1 MLSGQGR
8 APEREGSTNEA
19 QAMHTIVALTLAGLL
34 AEAGPPAEWTDA
46 DWRVLDTKVRWAV
59 AQGLDTL
66 PIGTAIARLGET
78 FVGTTY
84 TPGTLEAPG
93 PEHVVINLRELDCV
107 TFIENMLAMTRFI
120 REDGIAG
127 LADRPAA
134 EARYA
139 RYLEDLRYRG
149 GHLAGYASRLH
160 YFSEWLGDNAARG
173 RLELLTKELGGVPDS
188 EPLSFMSAHP
198 SSYRQMADPGV
209 PEAIRAMERR
219 LNAGL
224 PRWYIPEDRIAA
236 AAGRIH
242 DGDLIAATSTLP
254 GLDIAHTGIALW
266 KNGEL
271 HLLHAPL
278 VGKSVEISA
287 VPLAQRILDNKTQ
300 DGIMV
305 ARVVR

>member
-1 MLSGQGR
+1 MATGIPR
-8 APEREGSTNEA
+8 AA
-19 QAMHTIVALTLAGLL
+19 VALSMTLLTHSV
-34 AEAGPPAEWTDA
+34 PPSWSDA
-46 DWRVLDTKVRWAV
+46 DWKVLDARVRWAV
-59 AQGLDTL
+59 AQRLDTL

-93 PEHVVINLRELDCV
+93 PERVIINLRELDCV
-107 TFIENMLAMTRFI
+107 TFVENMLAMTRFV
-120 REDGIAG
+120 REDGVAA
-127 LADRPAA
+127 LANRPAA

-139 RYLEDLRYRG
+139 GYLEELRYRG

-160 YFSEWLGDNAARG
+160 YFSEWLSDNAARG
-173 RLELLTKELGGVPDS
+173 RLRLLTRELGGVPDS
-188 EPLSFMSAHP
+188 EPVSFMSAHP
-198 SSYRQMADPGV
+198 ASYRQMAEAGV
-209 PEAIRAMERR
+209 PEAIRAMEAR
-219 LNAGL
+219 LNAAL
-224 PRWYIPEDRIAA
+224 PRWYIPKDRIAA
-236 AAGRIH
+236 VADRIH
-242 DGDLIAATSTLP
+242 DGDIIAATSTLP

-266 KNGEL
+266 KHGEL

-287 VPLAQRILDNKTQ
+287 LPLAQRILGIKTQ

>member
-1 MLSGQGR
+1 MLR
-8 APEREGSTNEA
+8 
-19 QAMHTIVALTLAGLL
+19 ILLTTFLGLVPL
-34 AEAGPPAEWTDA
+34 SSPQHPDAWSDA
-46 DWRVLDTKVRWAV
+46 DWKVLDTKVRWAV
-59 AQGLDTL
+59 AQGLDTV

-93 PEHVVINLRELDCV
+93 PEHLVINLRELDCV
-107 TFIENMLAMTRFI
+107 TFVENMLAMTRFV
-120 REDGIAG
+120 REDGVAA
-127 LADRPAA
+127 LANRPAA

-139 RYLEDLRYRG
+139 GYLEELRYRD
-149 GHLAGYASRLH
+149 GHLAGYPSRLH
-160 YFSEWLGDNAARG
+160 YFSEWLSDNAARG
-173 RLELLTKELGGVPDS
+173 RLRLLTRELGGVPDS
-188 EPLSFMSAHP
+188 EPVSFMSAHP
-198 SSYRQMADPGV
+198 GSYRQMAEPGV
-209 PEAIRAMERR
+209 AEAIRAMEAR
-219 LNAGL
+219 LNAAL

-236 AAGRIH
+236 VADRIH
-242 DGDLIAATSTLP
+242 DGDVIAATSTLP

-278 VGKSVEISA
+278 VGKSVEISTL
-287 VPLAQRILDNKTQ
+287 PLAQRIQEIKGQ

>member
-1 MLSGQGR
+1 MRAAGAGRASLVLSGILM
-8 APEREGSTNEA
+8 T
-19 QAMHTIVALTLAGLL
+19 QAAHAARW
-34 AEAGPPAEWTDA
+34 PDA

-59 AQGLDTL
+59 AHRLDTL
-66 PIGTAIARLGET
+66 PVGTAIARLGKT

-93 PEHVVINLRELDCV
+93 PEHVVINLHEFDCV

-120 REDGIAG
+120 REDGVAG
-127 LADRPAA
+127 LAHRRAA
-134 EARYA
+134 EAKYV
-139 RYLEDLRYRG
+139 RYLEELRYRG
-149 GHLAGYASRLH
+149 GRLAGYPSRLH
-160 YFSEWLGDNAARG
+160 YFSEWLSDNAARG
-173 RLELLTKELGGVPDS
+173 RLRIITRELGGVPDS
-188 EPLSFMSAHP
+188 EPVGFMSAHP
-198 SSYRQMADPGV
+198 ASYRQMAEPGV
-209 PEAIRAMERR
+209 PEAIRAMELR
-219 LNAGL
+219 LNASL
-224 PRWYIPEDRIAA
+224 PRWYIPEERIAA
-236 AAGRIH
+236 VADQIH

-278 VGKSVEISA
+278 VGKSVEIST
-287 VPLAQRILDNKTQ
+287 VPLAQRILDLKTQ